1 MKKLFSIVLVLAMVL
16 ACSAAMAE
24 EPISLVYAEVN
35 PIPATLEE
43 NAEKGSVVSDVA
55 WAFKTKLEELS
66 GGTIVVDLQGG
77 GAKFQDEKTALSSI
91 MGGDNT
97 VDIVRISAFA
107 LNQYGAQKSVFLTL
121 PYVFESEEHYW
132 NFVKSDLAKEFLA
145 EAKEKGMPWTGL
157 AYGEEGYR
165 HFFANTDI
173 KTIEDLKGLK
183 IRVSDDKIMTG
194 LVAGLGAAFTP
205 VSFGELY
212 SSLQTGVVDCAEQP
226 ITNYLSNSFQE
237 VAPYM
242 LRDGHTLGTIELIA
256 TDSCF
261 AKLTE
266 EQQAMVQEAADYA
279 MAECEKSVMSRQED
293 AYNKLI
299 GMGVTINEVEDK
311 TPWQEATKAVLEENI
326 AGMEDIYDQ
335 IVALK

>member
-1 MKKLFSIVLVLAMVL
+1 MKKLLGILLALSLLLGCTVALADPIVLK
-16 ACSAAMAE
+16 
-24 EPISLVYAEVN
+24 YAEVN

-66 GGTIVVDLQGG
+66 GGEILVELNGSGTL
-77 GAKFQDEKTALSSI
+77 AKDEKTALANI
-91 MGGDNT
+91 LAGDT
-97 VDIVRISAFA
+97 TLDIVRISAFA
-107 LNQYGAQKSVFLTL
+107 LNQYGAKKSVFLTL
-121 PYVFESEEHYW
+121 PYVFSSEEHYW
-132 NFVKSDLAKEFLA
+132 KFVKSDLAKEMLA
-145 EAKEKGMPWTGL
+145 EAKEVGQPWTGL
-157 AYGEEGYR
+157 AYGEEGFR
-165 HFFANTDI
+165 HFFLKNEA

-183 IRVSDDKIMTG
+183 IRVSDDPIMTG
-194 LVAGLGAAFTP
+194 LLQGLGAAFTP

-212 SSLQTGVVDCAEQP
+212 SALQTGVVDCAEQP

-261 AKLTE
+261 AKLTD
-266 EQQAMVQEAADYA
+266 EQKAWVQEAADYA
-279 MAECEKSVMSRQED
+279 MAECEKSVMSRQEA

-299 GMGVTINEVEDK
+299 EMGCTINEVEDK
-311 TPWQEATKAVLEENI
+311 TIWKEATKDVLNANI
-326 AGMEDIYDQ
+326 AGMEDIYEA
-335 IVALK
+335 IVGLD

>member
-24 EPISLVYAEVN
+24 EPITLTYAEVN

-43 NAEKGSVVSDVA
+43 NAETGSVVSDVA
-55 WAFKTKLEELS
+55 WSFKTKLEELS
-66 GGTIVVDLQGG
+66 GGTILVDLQGG
-77 GAKFQDEKTALSSI
+77 GVKGDEKTVLANIL
-91 MGGDNT
+91 GGDTT

-107 LNQYGAQKSVFLTL
+107 LNQYGAKKTVFLTL

-132 NFVKSDLAKEFLA
+132 KFTKSDLAKEFLA
-145 EAKEKGMPWTGL
+145 ESKEVGLPFNGL
-157 AYGEEGYR
+157 AYGEEGFR
-165 HFFANTDI
+165 HFFSKVDI

-183 IRVSDDKIMTG
+183 IRVSDDPIMTG
-194 LVAGLGAAFTP
+194 LLQGLGAAFTP

-212 SSLQTGVVDCAEQP
+212 SALQTGVVDCAEQP

-237 VAPYM
+237 VAPFM

-256 TDSCF
+256 TDAAL
-261 AKLTE
+261 AKLSE
-266 EQQAMVQEAADYA
+266 EQQAWVQEAADYA
-279 MAECEKSVMSRQED
+279 MAECEKSVIARQEA
-293 AYNKLI
+293 AYEKLI

-311 TPWQEATKAVLEENI
+311 TPWKEATADLLNANI
-326 AGMEDIYDQ
+326 AGMEDIYEQ
-335 IVALK
+335 ILALQ

>member
-1 MKKLFSIVLVLAMVL
+1 MKKLFGIALVLVMLL
-16 ACSAAMAE
+16 GCAAALAE
-24 EPISLVYAEVN
+24 EPITLTYAEVN
-35 PIPATLEE
+35 PVPATIEE

-66 GGTIVVDLQGG
+66 GGAILVDLQGG
-77 GAKFQDEKTALSSI
+77 GVMGDEKTVLANIL
-91 MGGDNT
+91 GGDT
-97 VDIVRISAFA
+97 SVDIVRISAFA
-107 LNQYGAQKSVFLTL
+107 LNQYGAVKSVFLTL

-132 NFVKSDLAKEFLA
+132 KFVKSDLAKEMLA
-145 EAKEKGMPWTGL
+145 EAKEVGQPWTGL
-157 AYGEEGYR
+157 AYGEEGFR
-165 HFFANTDI
+165 HFFANADI

-183 IRVSDDKIMTG
+183 IRVSDDPIMTG
-194 LVAGLGAAFTP
+194 LLQGLGASFTP

-212 SSLQTGVVDCAEQP
+212 SALQTGVVDCAEQP

-261 AKLTE
+261 AKLSD
-266 EQQAMVQEAADYA
+266 EQKAMVQEAADYA
-279 MAECEKSVMSRQED
+279 MAECEKSVTSRQED

-299 GMGVTINEVEDK
+299 EMGCTINEVEDK
-311 TPWQEATKAVLEENI
+311 TPWVEATQDVLNANI
-326 AGMEDIYDQ
+326 AGMEDIYEA
-335 IVALK
+335 IMALK